1 MEYVKKT
8 ICISQLLEP
17 SYVKKINMIATVRN
31 KAAHERV
38 PPTNIQDFERVI
50 SEVKDYLTELYYKKI
65 ASKTYSQSNTLFD
78 IIDAAISVEDLIAKL
93 GGTGRGLREKTNSIS
108 HLLEPS
114 YVEKINMIA
123 TVRNK
128 AAHERVPPTN
138 IQDFEHAISEVKD
151 YLTELYYKKIASKTH
166 SQSNTRFENLSKEE
180 LREELARLA
189 DEEISRN
196 KAELEYMRSGTFI
209 KDKITKEAET
219 KQDTTEQQKTFKQ
232 QPNGWSS
239 LSTTGKIISAT
250 GIAIGCAVLG
260 IFGNP
265 FDKRNWD

>member
-1 MEYVKKT
+1 MLRSNIIDAASSVEDLIAKLGGTGRGLREKT
-8 ICISQLLEP
+8 NSISHLLEP

-38 PPTNIQDFERVI
+38 PPTNIQDFERAI

-65 ASKTYSQSNTLFD
+65 ASKTYSQSN

-93 GGTGRGLREKTNSIS
+93 GGTGRGLREKTDSIS

-114 YVEKINMIA
+114 YVKKINMIA

-138 IQDFEHAISEVKD
+138 IQDFECAISEVKD
-151 YLTELYYKKIASKTH
+151 YLTELYYKKIASKTY

-209 KDKITKEAET
+209 NDKITKET

-232 QPNGWSS
+232 QPNG
-239 LSTTGKIISAT
+239 
-250 GIAIGCAVLG
+250 
-260 IFGNP
+260 
-265 FDKRNWD
+265 

>member
-1 MEYVKKT
+1 TM
-8 ICISQLLEP
+8 Q
-17 SYVKKINMIATVRN
+17 
-31 KAAHERV
+31 
-38 PPTNIQDFERVI
+38 
-50 SEVKDYLTELYYKKI
+50 
-65 ASKTYSQSNTLFD
+65 
-78 IIDAAISVEDLIAKL
+78 
-93 GGTGRGLREKTNSIS
+93 REKPP
-108 HLLEPS
+108 EWR
-114 YVEKINMIA
+114 EKQKGSRGIRRGQRYRLVFQFPI
-123 TVRNK
+123 R
-128 AAHERVPPTN
+128 
-138 IQDFEHAISEVKD
+138 EHAISEVKD

>member
-1 MEYVKKT
+1 MLRSNIIDAASSVEDLIAKLGGTGRGLREKT
-8 ICISQLLEP
+8 NSISHLLEP

-138 IQDFEHAISEVKD
+138 IQDFEH
-151 YLTELYYKKIASKTH
+151 
-166 SQSNTRFENLSKEE
+166 
-180 LREELARLA
+180 
-189 DEEISRN
+189 
-196 KAELEYMRSGTFI
+196 
-209 KDKITKEAET
+209 
-219 KQDTTEQQKTFKQ
+219 
-232 QPNGWSS
+232 
-239 LSTTGKIISAT
+239 
-250 GIAIGCAVLG
+250 
-260 IFGNP
+260 
-265 FDKRNWD
+265 

>member
-1 MEYVKKT
+1 
-8 ICISQLLEP
+8 
-17 SYVKKINMIATVRN
+17 KKINMIATVRN
-31 KAAHERV
+31 KAAHEQV
-38 PPTNIQDFERVI
+38 LPTNIQDFER
-50 SEVKDYLTELYYKKI
+50 
-65 ASKTYSQSNTLFD
+65 
-78 IIDAAISVEDLIAKL
+78 
-93 GGTGRGLREKTNSIS
+93 
-108 HLLEPS
+108 
-114 YVEKINMIA
+114 
-123 TVRNK
+123 
-128 AAHERVPPTN
+128 
-138 IQDFEHAISEVKD
+138 AISEVKD

-180 LREELARLA
+180 LREELARLV

-196 KAELEYMRSGTFI
+196 KAELEYMRSGSFI

-265 FDKRNWD
+265 FDKRN